1 DTAWKHALA
10 LYLGVAQALTAE
22 RDGRPEQ
29 ALALLVSA
37 LNPPSTYE
45 DSYKARFHYLWLPNV
60 VRLALTVDDRPT
72 AVDAAET
79 CAADAGATPAPPMWA
94 AVEHCRG
101 LIDADPAAL
110 SRAADA
116 YHTSSLPLYRAH
128 ALENAAVLLAERGD
142 TEAARAAHAT
152 ALDDYTSL

>member
-1 DTAWKHALA
+1 
-10 LYLGVAQALTAE
+10 
-22 RDGRPEQ
+22 
-29 ALALLVSA
+29 
-37 LNPPSTYE
+37 
-45 DSYKARFHYLWLPNV
+45 
-60 VRLALTVDDRPT
+60 
-72 AVDAAET
+72 
-79 CAADAGATPAPPMWA
+79 AADAGATPAPPMWA

-152 ALDDYTSL
+152 ALDVYTSLDAAWDILRANTRLRRLGIRRA